1 VDQLPSPIGTPEYP
15 QDKRKQV
22 KESRFIQTSTPTEK
36 HGFGY
41 KVSFEEAI
49 PNKATL
55 AVSQVDKYIGEQ
67 AYPSFSTLWNYKT
80 LTPQLETIITYETD
94 MIVGTDLNINSDNE
108 SIKQILED
116 WTESISLYEKL
127 KSHTALSLA
136 LGFGLLVKVRGKK
149 GELVNIEEFDVT
161 TIKRAFRD
169 LYGNIICYEQQ
180 ISNDGKFIYYFTGNN
195 KDIDAKQSLFGSERY
210 NIDSFPIIFKKN
222 GRSAFGLSEFH
233 ALAVPRSVVNR
244 QSRPLAE
251 ALWSLDDVV
260 IGTLENFAYPTEY
273 HVFEGANDDDL
284 LAEAQKL
291 KDSKPG
297 DKFIMSRMHAIDRR
311 EPTQA
316 KFDSFIGHFTDILQH
331 GTGFPLDMLT
341 GDFASR
347 ASSQTADSFFMRKI
361 RSYQKY
367 LTKTIQKEILEDKLR
382 SLGYS
387 ELQIKRAN
395 VTVEFEVQSN
405 KDYTPEIVGSRVS
418 TGIWTKAEA
427 RQYDKANGQDLFDD
441 DKIEQ
446 QEEQTQQDLIP
457 VDDKKGGFVMKPRIV
472 GNVRKEKRVKE
483 GFGDTIVYRLDYG
496 HDKFDECDNYSEQE
510 YEVGDQPELPIHPN
524 CKCYYEDGETGEYL
538 GQDPEWALSGGGII
552 NPEESIKKR
561 QKEIARFY
569 KKKEMVMCQMCKEGQ
584 HSFCE
589 GGKCECK

>member
-1 VDQLPSPIGTPEYP
+1 VALLPSPIGTPEYP
-15 QDKRKQV
+15 QDKRRQV
-22 KESRFIQTSTPTEK
+22 KESRFTKIPANDK

-49 PNKATL
+49 PNKAVIT
-55 AVSQVDKYIGEQ
+55 VSQVDKYIGEE
-67 AYPSFSTLWNYKT
+67 AYPSFDTLWNYKT

-94 MIVGTDLNINSDNE
+94 MIVGTDLNINADNDT
-108 SIKQILED
+108 IKEILED
-116 WTESISLYEKL
+116 WVNEISLYEKL

-136 LGFGLLVKVRGKK
+136 CGFGLFVKVRGKK
-149 GELVNIEEFDVT
+149 GELINVEEFDIR
-161 TIKRAFRD
+161 TIRRAFRD
-169 LYGNIICYEQQ
+169 LYGNTICYEQQ
-180 ISNDGKFIYYFTGNN
+180 ISNDGKFIYYFTGNTEN
-195 KDIDAKQSLFGSERY
+195 IKSNQSVFGSERY
-210 NIDSFPIIFKKN
+210 NIESVPLIFKKN

-233 ALAVPRSVVNR
+233 ALAVPRQVVNR
-244 QSRPLAE
+244 TSRPLAE

-297 DKFIMSRMHAIDRR
+297 DKFILSRMHEIDRR

-316 KFDSFIGHFTDILQH
+316 KFDSFIGHFSDVLQH

-361 RSYQKY
+361 RSYQKQ
-367 LTKTIQKEILEDKLR
+367 LTKIIKKEILEDKLR

-395 VTVEFEVQSN
+395 ITVEFETQSN

-427 RQYDKANGQDLFDD
+427 REYDKANGQDLFDD
-441 DKIEQ
+441 KKIEDK
-446 QEEQTQQDLIP
+446 EKEQDMINKVNQFQL
-457 VDDKKGGFVMKPRIV
+457 DKKQ
-472 GNVRKEKRVKE
+472 
-483 GFGDTIVYRLDYG
+483 LD
-496 HDKFDECDNYSEQE
+496 
-510 YEVGDQPELPIHPN
+510 V
-524 CKCYYEDGETGEYL
+524 
-538 GQDPEWALSGGGII
+538 
-552 NPEESIKKR
+552 
-561 QKEIARFY
+561 
-569 KKKEMVMCQMCKEGQ
+569 KKEMIMCQACKEGQ
-584 HSFCE
+584 HKFCE
-589 GGKCECK
+589 KGSCECR